1 MAKKKYIDYKK
12 QQQELFNRTEGYAFE
27 VRKIYQECFTKI
39 INLVKGTELSDGVPF
54 SFSEY
59 GYSEEVTPILRNMY
73 SRVYQT
79 IRGGVEKE
87 WEFSNKSNDELV
99 KGVFGENSVEDNHF
113 AKLFQRNQE
122 AMNAFFSRVSQ
133 HGGMNLSQKVWNYT
147 GQFKEELEKTL
158 DLAIGEGTPAK
169 SLAAKIQG
177 YLNEPDRYYRRFR
190 IKIGEDENGNP
201 IYGRK
206 WKRRTWDKESQSY
219 KWIDANPKDYKP
231 GRGVYRSSS
240 KNAQRLARTET
251 NIAYRTADY
260 TRWQQL
266 EFVIGVEIKLSNN
279 HPCVDICDDLKG
291 IYPKSFKWTGWHP
304 NCRCYMVPVL
314 AKDTD
319 MDKMLDEILNGE
331 DPGNVKCD
339 NEVKELPGE
348 FKTWMSDNQDRIQ
361 DAKERGT
368 LPYFLMDNKRLV
380 GLEKPTAQDIAKE
393 RHAARTEQEVEAIK
407 KAWWERKAVYHY
419 GQNIINVMGS
429 IPDVDTSALVDV
441 LKRSNL
447 DDIMAEANKLK
458 AIGKEIYSYDL
469 LDDPMFVARK
479 FGYEDTKA
487 VFNAVKQK
495 YQSWADKFGA
505 SDWDSITDLEYKAKK
520 LNYEIQWLAQ
530 NHFGKVWEKTW
541 EVSQQAYIKELAKV
555 NEAKAW
561 KVIKDSMSELMA
573 YNQKTKSS
581 QFKGFYNDLV
591 EATLN
596 GDLKAAQMAYNN
608 AQQKKLS
615 LEAAAN
621 KRAAKKYGS
630 GDISFGDECFTKKR
644 KDDAKYFRD
653 EHSANDYFFDSAVD
667 DWALASADERTAM
680 HRYTVGSAYIT
691 EPLRAVKGYY
701 HYYTSRI
708 EQFEKDCKAMTS
720 FLDRCHLR
728 DDAWIKRDD
737 NSSIFGSDWKLNLWD
752 FVNDPSALV
761 GKETKVETFLSC
773 GSNRGTRFTG
783 TGVTKDVIYNI
794 YAPKGTKATYAE
806 PYNNYGQYDG
816 GWDGKKKPTSLNENE
831 IILQRGTKFRI
842 TKAEYKNGMWYIDV
856 DVIAQAPTEI
866 LEIVT
871 ESSGFYCK
879 FKR

>member
-12 QQQELFNRTEGYAFE
+12 QQQELFKRTEGYAFE

-314 AKDTD
+314 AKETD

-380 GLEKPTAQDIAKE
+380 GLENYKSVGLRRKEIAKSATSLLLGIE
-393 RHAARTEQEVEAIK
+393 FTNPDFGGSLKINKRGIK
-407 KAWWERKAVYHY
+407 EWLNQPHSLYADK
-419 GQNIINVMGS
+419 N
-429 IPDVDTSALVDV
+429 
-441 LKRSNL
+441 
-447 DDIMAEANKLK
+447 
-458 AIGKEIYSYDL
+458 EIL
-469 LDDPMFVARK
+469 LDLSNTIEHSNYRGWTYYHKDNPMVTKTHVFEININNETSYIIAR
-479 FGYEDTKA
+479 
-487 VFNAVKQK
+487 
-495 YQSWADKFGA
+495 
-505 SDWDSITDLEYKAKK
+505 EY
-520 LNYEIQWLAQ
+520 
-530 NHFGKVWEKTW
+530 
-541 EVSQQAYIKELAKV
+541 
-555 NEAKAW
+555 
-561 KVIKDSMSELMA
+561 
-573 YNQKTKSS
+573 
-581 QFKGFYNDLV
+581 
-591 EATLN
+591 LN
-596 GDLKAAQMAYNN
+596 GDVYIYSISESDKVLIGI
-608 AQQKKLS
+608 QK
-615 LEAAAN
+615 
-621 KRAAKKYGS
+621 
-630 GDISFGDECFTKKR
+630 
-644 KDDAKYFRD
+644 
-653 EHSANDYFFDSAVD
+653 
-667 DWALASADERTAM
+667 
-680 HRYTVGSAYIT
+680 
-691 EPLRAVKGYY
+691 
-701 HYYTSRI
+701 
-708 EQFEKDCKAMTS
+708 
-720 FLDRCHLR
+720 
-728 DDAWIKRDD
+728 
-737 NSSIFGSDWKLNLWD
+737 
-752 FVNDPSALV
+752 
-761 GKETKVETFLSC
+761 
-773 GSNRGTRFTG
+773 
-783 TGVTKDVIYNI
+783 
-794 YAPKGTKATYAE
+794 
-806 PYNNYGQYDG
+806 
-816 GWDGKKKPTSLNENE
+816 
-831 IILQRGTKFRI
+831 
-842 TKAEYKNGMWYIDV
+842 
-856 DVIAQAPTEI
+856 
-866 LEIVT
+866 
-871 ESSGFYCK
+871 
-879 FKR
+879 